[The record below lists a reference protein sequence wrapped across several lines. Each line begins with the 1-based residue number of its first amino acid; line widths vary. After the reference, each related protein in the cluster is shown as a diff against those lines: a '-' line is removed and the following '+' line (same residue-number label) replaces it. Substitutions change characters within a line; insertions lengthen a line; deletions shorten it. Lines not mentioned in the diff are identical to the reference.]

1 MTVITCS
8 RQLSSDGEEIAAG
21 VAQALG
27 QRLVDA
33 ETINSAAQKAGV
45 PEMALAELQNEGE
58 RGLATQVLKALR
70 TMPGLTSTSPYGAP
84 LRHGESTS
92 HSDVQRL
99 RLPLGGLFSPTAPPI
114 SASLESYVQMVGLV
128 IRGLAQEGNVLIVG
142 RGGQAL
148 LGKHPG
154 TLHIQIVAPFTLR
167 SKVVMARLDL
177 DQRAA
182 QNRVRASD
190 RARSD
195 YLRRYHDRDW
205 MDPTLYHLVLN
216 TGKVAPARAVDL
228 IITAQQSLLKPV
240 DSYKD
245 HD

>member
-1 MTVITCS
+1 
-8 RQLSSDGEEIAAG
+8 
-21 VAQALG
+21 
-27 QRLVDA
+27 
-33 ETINSAAQKAGV
+33 
-45 PEMALAELQNEGE
+45 
-58 RGLATQVLKALR
+58 
-70 TMPGLTSTSPYGAP
+70 
-84 LRHGESTS
+84 
-92 HSDVQRL
+92 
-99 RLPLGGLFSPTAPPI
+99 
-114 SASLESYVQMVGLV
+114 MVGLV

-154 TLHIQIVAPFTLR
+154 TLHVQIVAPFAQR
-167 SKVVMARLDL
+167 CEVVMARLDL

-190 RARSD
+190 HARSD

-228 IITAQQSLLKPV
+228 ITTAQQSLLKPV
-240 DSYKD
+240 DSNKD